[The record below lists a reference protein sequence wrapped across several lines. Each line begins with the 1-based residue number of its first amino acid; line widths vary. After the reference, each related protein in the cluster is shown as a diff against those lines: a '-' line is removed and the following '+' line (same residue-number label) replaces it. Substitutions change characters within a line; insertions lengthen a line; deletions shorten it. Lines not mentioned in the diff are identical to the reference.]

1 MIAAAMLF
9 ACAGCG
15 RSPEDWRAGL
25 EGEDPFER
33 GLSALALARV
43 APAEATDTIPHLL
56 ELVEGRDASLAAAA
70 RGELA
75 RLARPHVKLLIEI
88 LTETEGMT
96 PKFRSALCDALTAA
110 GSDAVGPLRAHL
122 LDGGA
127 TSPRELGQIL
137 ADIGPSSVAPLVAD
151 LADPNPRRRLCTAWI
166 LGRLGSQAGSAV
178 PVLTGMVERDEL
190 FVARQAA
197 LALVEI
203 APLDE
208 ATRLTLERTSLQRSE
223 LARPL
228 REALARLC
236 LNRVRAGADKDSGRR
251 LFALGDEAFVPVV
264 EACSADDPGLQAV
277 ARRQVQLR
285 YAALALGFP
294 RGLPEVERDAGTL
307 RAGLVRRDA
316 GPRARSTLQIA
327 MLGARGV
334 EFLPLLEAHAEDSDA
349 GVACCARL
357 ALLHVVRCLA
367 FEGARKTP

>member
-1 MIAAAMLF
+1 MLF
-9 ACAGCG
+9 ACAGCA

-25 EGEDPFER
+25 ESEDSFER
-33 GLSALALARV
+33 GMCALALARV
-43 APAEATDTIPHLL
+43 APGEATDTIPHLL
-56 ELVEGRDASLAAAA
+56 ELVEGRDAGLATAAC
-70 RGELA
+70 GELA
-75 RLARPHVKLLIEI
+75 RLAGHHVEI
-88 LTETEGMT
+88 LIDILVHTESAT
-96 PKFRSALCDALTAA
+96 PKFRTALCDALAAA
-110 GSDAVGPLRAHL
+110 GPAAVGSLRAHL

-127 TSPRELGQIL
+127 SSPRELGQIL
-137 ADIGPSSVAPLVAD
+137 ADIGPSAVAPLVAD

-166 LGRLGSQAGSAV
+166 FSRIGSKAASAV

-208 ATRLTLERTSLQRSE
+208 TTRSTLERTSMQRGE

-236 LNRVRAGADKDSGRR
+236 LNRARSGADKDSGQR

-264 EACSADDPGLQAV
+264 EACGADDPGLQAV
-277 ARRQVQLR
+277 ARRQLQLR
-285 YAALALGFP
+285 YAALALGFAQ
-294 RGLPEVERDAGTL
+294 GLPEVERDAGAL

-316 GPRARSTLQIA
+316 GPRARSALQIA
-327 MLGARGV
+327 MLGARGA
-334 EFLPLLEAHAEDSDA
+334 EFLPLLEAHAQDSDA

-357 ALLHVVRCLA
+357 ALLHVLRCLA